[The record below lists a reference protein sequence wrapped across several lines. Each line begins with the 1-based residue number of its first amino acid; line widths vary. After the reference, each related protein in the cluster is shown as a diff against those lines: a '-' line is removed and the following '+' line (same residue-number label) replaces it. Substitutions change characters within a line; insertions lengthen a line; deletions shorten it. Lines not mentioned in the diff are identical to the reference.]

1 MKKSLKKDITSSSSY
16 ICGAMNVTE
25 TRKMVQAFHLQ
36 NVEKKMKVTRGQK
49 DTIGHFIVVHLVV
62 KPLIWREAEVDHVL
76 IETGI

>member
-1 MKKSLKKDITSSSSY
+1 
-16 ICGAMNVTE
+16 
-25 TRKMVQAFHLQ
+25 MVQAFHLQ